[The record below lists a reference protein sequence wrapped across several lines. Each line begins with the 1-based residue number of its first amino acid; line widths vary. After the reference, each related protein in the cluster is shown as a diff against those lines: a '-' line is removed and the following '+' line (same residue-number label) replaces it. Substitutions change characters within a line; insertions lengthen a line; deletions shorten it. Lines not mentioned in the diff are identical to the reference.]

1 MFASGETSDVGAE
14 KSVAVEGCSMSVCQ
28 RVGCEVAGG
37 RGREKLERRSPC
49 GYEEISLAHN
59 LCKRQVTPG
68 ITALSFRGKE
78 DLI

>member
-37 RGREKLERRSPC
+37 RGREKKTRESVHDQFTNRSR
-49 GYEEISLAHN
+49 GMSIFML
-59 LCKRQVTPG
+59 L
-68 ITALSFRGKE
+68 ITIFVIRS
-78 DLI
+78 